1 MLTST
6 EKRRDLCLVC
16 NRSRSTCFC
25 KYTQPFA
32 TRTRFVIL
40 MHPREYK
47 RQRTGTG
54 RVTRLSLTNSE
65 ILVGVDF
72 THHDRLLDLLQ
83 SAAYFPVLL
92 FPGDDSFAAS
102 SAGFRAAV
110 ANKTPLVIILD
121 ATWSSARKML
131 RSSANLQ
138 ALPKVSFEA
147 ADASRFVIKRQPREF
162 CLSTIEAVYRTLDA
176 LEASGLENLQGR
188 HQALMHTLDQ
198 IVDFQLRCAADPVL
212 VSHRIGS
219 NAN

>member
-1 MLTST
+1 
-6 EKRRDLCLVC
+6 
-16 NRSRSTCFC
+16 
-25 KYTQPFA
+25 
-32 TRTRFVIL
+32 

-54 RVTRLSLTNSE
+54 RVTRLSLLNSE

-72 THHDRLLDLLQ
+72 THHARLLDLLQ

-92 FPGDDSFAAS
+92 FPGPGSFATS
-102 SAGFRAAV
+102 STAFHDAV
-110 ANKTPLVIILD
+110 ADKTPLVIILD

-138 ALPKVSFEA
+138 ALPRVSFEP
-147 ADASRFVIKRQPREF
+147 ADASRFVIKRQPRDF

-176 LEASGLENLQGR
+176 LDASGIESLQGR

-198 IVDFQLRCAADPVL
+198 IVEFQLRCEADPLL
-212 VSHRIGS
+212 VSHRART
-219 NAN
+219 NEFKKELRAALPKHQNPPC